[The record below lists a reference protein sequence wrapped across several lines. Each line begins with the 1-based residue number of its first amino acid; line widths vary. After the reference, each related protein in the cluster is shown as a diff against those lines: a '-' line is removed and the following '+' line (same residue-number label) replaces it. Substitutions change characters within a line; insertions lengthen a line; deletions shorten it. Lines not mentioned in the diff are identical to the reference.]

1 MIQSSLYRAL
11 NKGFDYQILACKDF
25 KESELAKEVISYF
38 KPNTKAILFPEFRA
52 KKNDDL
58 RSFFEE
64 FLQLLGGLREFYQ
77 ALENKQEAIIIAP
90 ISALLH
96 PLPKKELLESF
107 KITLLEKYN
116 LKDLKDKLF
125 YYGYEILDLVEVEG
139 EASFRGDIVDIY
151 APNSKAYR
159 LSFFDTECESI
170 KEFDPTTQM
179 SLKEDLLEI
188 EIPPTLFSLDEPSYK
203 DLKTKVEQSPLN
215 SFSKDLTSFGLWF
228 LGEKANDLLHAY
240 KSVISPKALE
250 EIQELASL
258 NELDCER
265 FKSLKVLENAQGY
278 EDLEIHAHA
287 LEGFI
292 ALHSNHKI
300 TLLAPNK
307 TILDNVLGT
316 IKKSNMDNVLGT
328 IEKSNMECV
337 IAPFVLNFKT
347 PDGIFISLNSF
358 ERKKKRQKSKLAL
371 NELNPGEWVVH
382 DDYGVGVFS
391 QLVQH
396 SVLGSK
402 RDFLEIAYLG
412 EDKLLLPVEN
422 LHLIARYVAQSDS
435 VPVKDRLGKGSFLKL
450 KAKVRTKLLEIA
462 GKIIEL
468 AAERNLI
475 LGKKMDTHLAELEVF
490 KSHAGF
496 EYTSDQE
503 KAIAEISKDLSSKR
517 VMDRLLSGDVGFG
530 KTEVAMHAIF
540 CAFLNGFQS
549 VLVVPTTLLA
559 HQHFETLRARFE
571 NFGVK
576 VARLDRYASEKNKLL
591 KAVELGLIDVLV
603 GTHAILGAKFKNLG
617 LVVVDEEH
625 KFGVKQKE
633 ALKELSKSVHF
644 LSMSATPIP
653 RTLNMALSQIKS
665 ISSLKTPP
673 TDRKPSRTFL
683 KEKNDELLK
692 EIIYRELRRN
702 GQIFYIHNHI
712 ASISKVKTKLENLI
726 PKLKI
731 AILHSQINANKSE
744 EIMLEFA
751 KGNYQVLLCT
761 SIVESGIHL
770 PNANTIIIDNAQNFG
785 LADLHQLRGRVGRGK
800 KEGFCYFL
808 IEDQKSLN
816 EQALKR
822 LLALEKNSYLGSGES
837 IAYHDLEIRGGGNLL
852 GQDQSGHIKNIGYA
866 LYTRMLEDA
875 IYELSGGK
883 KRLEKSVEIQLGVS
897 AFLNPELIA
906 SDSLRLDLYRRLSLC
921 ENVDE
926 VGQIHEEIE
935 DRFGKIDDLSAQ
947 FLQIITLKILANQ
960 LGILKLSNFNQNI
973 TLTYSDEKKESLKAP
988 SKDDNDILETLL
1000 KHLRAQISLKQR

>member
-25 KESELAKEVISYF
+25 KESKLAKEVISYF
-38 KPNTKAILFPEFRA
+38 KPHTKAILFPEFRA

-77 ALENKQEAIIIAP
+77 ALENKQETIIIAP

-151 APNSKAYR
+151 IPNSKAYR

-170 KEFDPTTQM
+170 KELDPTTQM

-228 LGEKANDLLHAY
+228 LGEKVQDLLSVY
-240 KSVISPKALE
+240 KSIISPRALE

-265 FKSLKVLENAQGY
+265 FKFLKVLENAQGY

-307 TILDNVLGT
+307 TILDNVLGALER
-316 IKKSNMDNVLGT
+316 SN
-328 IEKSNMECV
+328 IECV

-371 NELNPGEWVVH
+371 NELNPGDWVVH

-396 SVLGSK
+396 SILGSK

-422 LHLIARYVAQSDS
+422 LHLIARYVVQSDS
-435 VPVKDRLGKGSFLKL
+435 VPAKDRLGKGSFLKL

-475 LGKKMDTHLAELEVF
+475 LGKKMDVHLAELEVF

-503 KAIAEISKDLSSKR
+503 KAIAEISKDLSSHR

-549 VLVVPTTLLA
+549 TLVVPTTLLA

-576 VARLDRYASEKNKLL
+576 VARLDRYAREKNKLL
-591 KAVELGLIDVLV
+591 KAVELGQVDVLI

-653 RTLNMALSQIKS
+653 RTLNMALSQIKG

-692 EIIYRELRRN
+692 EIIHRELRRN

-816 EQALKR
+816 KQALKR

-866 LYTRMLEDA
+866 LYTRMFEDA

-960 LGILKLSNFNQNI
+960 LGIIKLSNFNQNI
-973 TLTYSDEKKESLKAP
+973 TLTYSDEHKESLKAP

-1000 KHLRAQISLKQR
+1000 KHLRAQISLKRR

>member
-38 KPNTKAILFPEFRA
+38 KPNIKAVLFPEFRA

-77 ALENKQEAIIIAP
+77 ALENKQETIIIAP

-170 KEFDPTTQM
+170 KELDPTTQM

-228 LGEKANDLLHAY
+228 LGEKAQDLLSVY
-240 KSVISPKALE
+240 KSVISPRALE

-258 NELDCER
+258 NELNYER
-265 FKSLKVLENAQGY
+265 FKLLKVLENAQGY

-316 IKKSNMDNVLGT
+316 I
-328 IEKSNMECV
+328 EKSSMECV

-371 NELNPGEWVVH
+371 NELNAGEWVVH

-422 LHLIARYVAQSDS
+422 LHLIARYVVQSDS
-435 VPVKDRLGKGSFLKL
+435 VPIKDRLGKGSFLKL

-475 LGKKMDTHLAELEVF
+475 LGKKMDVHLAELEVF

-549 VLVVPTTLLA
+549 ALVVPTTLLA

-591 KAVELGLIDVLV
+591 KAVELGQVDALI

-653 RTLNMALSQIKS
+653 RTLNMALSQIKG

-712 ASISKVKTKLENLI
+712 ASISKVKTKLEDLI

-960 LGILKLSNFNQNI
+960 LGIIKLSNFNQNI
-973 TLTYSDEKKESLKAP
+973 TITYSDEKKESLKAP

-1000 KHLRAQISLKQR
+1000 KHLRAQISLKRR

>member
-258 NELDCER
+258 NELDGER
-265 FKSLKVLENAQGY
+265 FKFLKVLENPQGY

-287 LEGFI
+287 LESFI
-292 ALHSNHKI
+292 ALHSNRKI

-307 TILDNVLGT
+307 TILDNAISAL
-316 IKKSNMDNVLGT
+316 
-328 IEKSNMECV
+328 EKSHIECV

-371 NELNPGEWVVH
+371 NELNAGEWVVH

-402 RDFLEIAYLG
+402 RDFLEIAYWG

-450 KAKVRTKLLEIA
+450 KAKVKTKLLEIA
-462 GKIIEL
+462 SKIIEL

-549 VLVVPTTLLA
+549 ALVVPTTLLA
-559 HQHFETLRARFE
+559 HQHFETLRVRFE

-591 KAVELGLIDVLV
+591 KVVELGLVDVLV
-603 GTHAILGAKFKNLG
+603 GTHAILGTKFKNLG

-633 ALKELSKSVHF
+633 ALKKLSKSVHF

-653 RTLNMALSQIKS
+653 RTLNMALSQIKG
-665 ISSLKTPP
+665 ISSLKIPP

-692 EIIYRELRRN
+692 EIIHRELRRN

-712 ASISKVKTKLENLI
+712 ASISKVKTKLEDLI

-731 AILHSQINANKSE
+731 AILHSQISANESE

-883 KRLEKSVEIQLGVS
+883 KRLEKSVEIQLSVS
-897 AFLNPELIA
+897 AFLNPELIG

-921 ENVDE
+921 ENTDE

-960 LGILKLSNFNQNI
+960 LGIIKLSNFNQNI
-973 TLTYSDEKKESLKAP
+973 TITYSGEKKEILKAP

-1000 KHLRAQISLKQR
+1000 KHLRAQISLKRH

>member
-38 KPNTKAILFPEFRA
+38 KPNIKAILFPEFRA

-77 ALENKQEAIIIAP
+77 ALENKQETIIIAP

-151 APNSKAYR
+151 VPNSKAYR
-159 LSFFDTECESI
+159 LSFFDMECESI

-228 LGEKANDLLHAY
+228 LGEKAQDLLSVY
-240 KSVISPKALE
+240 KSVISPRVLE

-258 NELDCER
+258 NELDYER
-265 FKSLKVLENAQGY
+265 FKFLEVLENAQGY
-278 EDLEIHAHA
+278 EDLEIHAHT

-292 ALHSNHKI
+292 ALHSHHKI

-307 TILDNVLGT
+307 TILDNAISALERSS
-316 IKKSNMDNVLGT
+316 I
-328 IEKSNMECV
+328 ECV

-435 VPVKDRLGKGSFLKL
+435 VPAKDRLGKGSFLKL

-549 VLVVPTTLLA
+549 ALVVPTTLLA

-591 KAVELGLIDVLV
+591 KAVELGLVDVLV
-603 GTHAILGAKFKNLG
+603 GTHAILGTKFKNLG

-633 ALKELSKSVHF
+633 SLKELSKSVHF

-653 RTLNMALSQIKS
+653 RTLNMALSQIKG

-712 ASISKVKTKLENLI
+712 ASISKVKTKLEDLI

-731 AILHSQINANKSE
+731 AILHSQINANESE

-751 KGNYQVLLCT
+751 KGSYQVLLCT

-921 ENVDE
+921 ENTDE

-960 LGILKLSNFNQNI
+960 LGIIKLSNFNQNI
-973 TLTYSDEKKESLKAP
+973 TITYSDEKKESLKAP

-1000 KHLRAQISLKQR
+1000 KHLRAQISLKRH

>member
-1 MIQSSLYRAL
+1 MIQSILYRAL
-11 NKGFDYQILACKDF
+11 NKGFDDQILACKDF
-25 KESELAKEVISYF
+25 KESELAKEVISYV
-38 KPNTKAILFPEFRA
+38 KPHAKAILFPEFRA

-64 FLQLLGGLREFYQ
+64 FLHLLGALREFYQ

-107 KITLLEKYN
+107 KITLLEKYDLKA
-116 LKDLKDKLF
+116 LKDRLF
-125 YYGYEILDLVEVEG
+125 YHGYEILDLVEVEG

-170 KEFDPTTQM
+170 KEFDPITQM
-179 SLKEDLLEI
+179 SLKEELLEI
-188 EIPPTLFSLDEPSYK
+188 EIPPTLFSLDEQSYQN
-203 DLKTKVEQSPLN
+203 LQTKVKQSPLN
-215 SFSKDLTSFGLWF
+215 SFSKDLASFGLWF
-228 LGEKANDLLHAY
+228 LDEKAQDLLSVY
-240 KSVISPKALE
+240 KSIISPKALE

-265 FKSLKVLENAQGY
+265 FKPLKILETHQGY
-278 EDLEIHAHA
+278 EDLEIHACA
-287 LEGFI
+287 MESFI
-292 ALHSNHKI
+292 ALHSNRKI

-307 TILDNVLGT
+307 TILDNALGT
-316 IKKSNMDNVLGT
+316 LNANHIQ
-328 IEKSNMECV
+328 CV

-347 PDGIFISLNSF
+347 PDEIFISLNSF

-371 NELNPGEWVVH
+371 NELNAGEWVVH

-435 VPVKDRLGKGSFLKL
+435 VPTKDRLGKGSFLKL

-462 GKIIEL
+462 SKIIEL

-475 LGKKMDTHLAELEVF
+475 LGKKMETHLAELEIF
-490 KSHAGF
+490 KTHAGF

-503 KAIAEISKDLSSKR
+503 KAIAEISKDLSSHR

-549 VLVVPTTLLA
+549 ALVVPTTLLA

-576 VARLDRYASEKNKLL
+576 VARLDRYVSEKNKLL
-591 KAVELGLIDVLV
+591 KAVESGLVDVLV

-617 LVVVDEEH
+617 LMVVDEEH

-653 RTLNMALSQIKS
+653 RTLNMALSQIKG

-692 EIIYRELRRN
+692 EIIHRELRRN

-712 ASISKVKTKLENLI
+712 ASISKVKKELENLI

-731 AILHSQINANKSE
+731 AILHSQINANESE

-808 IEDQKSLN
+808 IEDQKSLSD
-816 EQALKR
+816 QALKR

-883 KRLEKSVEIQLGVS
+883 KRLEKSVEIQLSVS

-935 DRFGKIDDLSAQ
+935 DRFGKMDALSEQ
-947 FLQIITLKILANQ
+947 FLQIITLKILANE

-973 TLTYSDEKKESLKAP
+973 TIAYSDENKESLKAP

-1000 KHLRAQISLKQR
+1000 KHLRAQISLKRH

>member
-159 LSFFDTECESI
+159 LSFFDMECESI

-188 EIPPTLFSLDEPSYK
+188 EIPPTLFSLNEQSYK

-240 KSVISPKALE
+240 KSVISPRALE

-258 NELDCER
+258 NELDGER
-265 FKSLKVLENAQGY
+265 FKFLKVLENPQGY

-287 LEGFI
+287 LESFI
-292 ALHSNHKI
+292 ALHSNCKI

-307 TILDNVLGT
+307 TILDNAISVL
-316 IKKSNMDNVLGT
+316 
-328 IEKSNMECV
+328 EKSHIECV

-371 NELNPGEWVVH
+371 NELNAGEWVVH

-402 RDFLEIAYLG
+402 RDFLEIAYSG

-422 LHLIARYVAQSDS
+422 LHLIARYVAQSGS
-435 VPVKDRLGKGSFLKL
+435 VPVKDKLGKGSFLKL
-450 KAKVRTKLLEIA
+450 KAKVRAKLLEIA
-462 GKIIEL
+462 SKIIEL

-549 VLVVPTTLLA
+549 ALVVPTTLLA

-653 RTLNMALSQIKS
+653 RTLNMALSQIKG

-692 EIIYRELRRN
+692 EIIHRELRRN

-712 ASISKVKTKLENLI
+712 ASISKVKTKLEDLI

-731 AILHSQINANKSE
+731 AILHSQINAYESE

-897 AFLNPELIA
+897 AFLNPELIG

-960 LGILKLSNFNQNI
+960 LGIIKLSNFNQNI

-1000 KHLRAQISLKQR
+1000 KHLRAQISLKRR

>member
-38 KPNTKAILFPEFRA
+38 KPNIKAVLFPEFRA

-258 NELDCER
+258 NEVDGER

-292 ALHSNHKI
+292 ALHSNRKI

-307 TILDNVLGT
+307 TILNNAISAL
-316 IKKSNMDNVLGT
+316 
-328 IEKSNMECV
+328 EKSHIECV

-371 NELNPGEWVVH
+371 NELDPGEWVVH

-435 VPVKDRLGKGSFLKL
+435 VPAKDRLGKGSFLKL
-450 KAKVRTKLLEIA
+450 KAKVKTKLLEIA
-462 GKIIEL
+462 SKIIEL

-503 KAIAEISKDLSSKR
+503 KAIAEILKDLSSKR

-549 VLVVPTTLLA
+549 ALVVPTTLLV
-559 HQHFETLRARFE
+559 HQHFETLRVRFE

-603 GTHAILGAKFKNLG
+603 GTHAIFCTKFKNLG

-653 RTLNMALSQIKS
+653 RTLNMALSQIKG
-665 ISSLKTPP
+665 ISSLKIPP

-692 EIIYRELRRN
+692 EIIHRELRRN

-712 ASISKVKTKLENLI
+712 ASISKVKTNLEDLI

-731 AILHSQINANKSE
+731 AILHSQISAHESE

-883 KRLEKSVEIQLGVS
+883 KRLEKSVEIQLSVS
-897 AFLNPELIA
+897 AFLNPELIG
-906 SDSLRLDLYRRLSLC
+906 SDNLRLDLYRRLSLC
-921 ENVDE
+921 ENTDE

-947 FLQIITLKILANQ
+947 FLQIIMLKILANQ
-960 LGILKLSNFNQNI
+960 LGIIKLSNFNQNI
-973 TLTYSDEKKESLKAP
+973 TITYSDEKKESLKAP

-1000 KHLRAQISLKQR
+1000 KHLHAQISLKRH

>member
-25 KESELAKEVISYF
+25 KESKLAKEVINYF
-38 KPNTKAILFPEFRA
+38 KPHTKAILFPEFRA

-77 ALENKQEAIIIAP
+77 ALENKQETIIIAP

-170 KEFDPTTQM
+170 KELDPATQM

-228 LGEKANDLLHAY
+228 LGEKAQDLLSVY
-240 KSVISPKALE
+240 KSVISPRALE

-258 NELDCER
+258 NELDYER
-265 FKSLKVLENAQGY
+265 FKFLKVLENPQGY

-307 TILDNVLGT
+307 TILDNAISTL
-316 IKKSNMDNVLGT
+316 
-328 IEKSNMECV
+328 EKSSMECV

-391 QLVQH
+391 QLIQH

-435 VPVKDRLGKGSFLKL
+435 VPAKDRLGKGSFLKL

-462 GKIIEL
+462 SKIIEL

-475 LGKKMDTHLAELEVF
+475 LGKKMDVHLAELEVF

-503 KAIAEISKDLSSKR
+503 KAIAEISKDLSSHR

-549 VLVVPTTLLA
+549 ALVVPTTLLA

-571 NFGVK
+571 NLGVK

-591 KAVELGLIDVLV
+591 KAVELGQVDALI

-653 RTLNMALSQIKS
+653 RTLNMALSQIKG

-692 EIIYRELRRN
+692 EIIHRELRRN

-712 ASISKVKTKLENLI
+712 ASISKVKTKLEGLI

-731 AILHSQINANKSE
+731 AILHSQINANESE

-837 IAYHDLEIRGGGNLL
+837 VAYHDLEIRGGGNLL

-921 ENVDE
+921 ENTDE

-960 LGILKLSNFNQNI
+960 LGIIKLSNFNQNI

-1000 KHLRAQISLKQR
+1000 KHLRAQISLKRR

>member
-77 ALENKQEAIIIAP
+77 ALENKQETIIIAP

-159 LSFFDTECESI
+159 LSFFDAECESI

-203 DLKTKVEQSPLN
+203 DLKTKVEQSPFN

-228 LGEKANDLLHAY
+228 LEEKANDLLHAY

-258 NELDCER
+258 NELDGER
-265 FKSLKVLENAQGY
+265 FKSLKVLENPQGY

-292 ALHSNHKI
+292 ALHSHHKI

-307 TILDNVLGT
+307 TILDNAISAL
-316 IKKSNMDNVLGT
+316 
-328 IEKSNMECV
+328 EKSHIECV

-402 RDFLEIAYLG
+402 RDFLEIAYWG

-422 LHLIARYVAQSDS
+422 LHLIARYVVQSDS

-450 KAKVRTKLLEIA
+450 KAKVKTKLLEIA
-462 GKIIEL
+462 SKIIEL

-503 KAIAEISKDLSSKR
+503 KAIAEISKDLSSNR

-549 VLVVPTTLLA
+549 ALVVPTTLLA
-559 HQHFETLRARFE
+559 HQHFETLRVRFE

-591 KAVELGLIDVLV
+591 KAAELGLVDALV

-653 RTLNMALSQIKS
+653 RTLNMALSQIKG
-665 ISSLKTPP
+665 ISSLKIPP

-712 ASISKVKTKLENLI
+712 ASISKVKTKLEELI

-731 AILHSQINANKSE
+731 AILHSQINAHESE

-897 AFLNPELIA
+897 AFLNPKLIA

-921 ENVDE
+921 ENIDE

-960 LGILKLSNFNQNI
+960 LDIIKLSNFNQNI

-1000 KHLRAQISLKQR
+1000 KHLRAQISLKRH

>member
-1 MIQSSLYRAL
+1 MIQSSLYGAL

-38 KPNTKAILFPEFRA
+38 KPNTKVILFPEFRA

-107 KITLLEKYN
+107 KIILLEKYN

-159 LSFFDTECESI
+159 LSFFDMECESI

-188 EIPPTLFSLDEPSYK
+188 EIPPTLFSLNEQSYK

-250 EIQELASL
+250 EIQELTSL
-258 NELDCER
+258 NELDNER
-265 FKSLKVLENAQGY
+265 FKFLKVLENPQGY

-287 LEGFI
+287 LESFI
-292 ALHSNHKI
+292 ALHSNRKI

-307 TILDNVLGT
+307 TILDNAISTL
-316 IKKSNMDNVLGT
+316 
-328 IEKSNMECV
+328 EKSHIECV

-371 NELNPGEWVVH
+371 NELNAGEWVVH

-402 RDFLEIAYLG
+402 RDFLEIAYWG

-435 VPVKDRLGKGSFLKL
+435 VPIKDRLGKGSFLKL
-450 KAKVRTKLLEIA
+450 KAKVKTKLLEIA
-462 GKIIEL
+462 SKIIEL

-549 VLVVPTTLLA
+549 ALVVPTTLLA

-603 GTHAILGAKFKNLG
+603 GTHAIFCAKFKNLG

-653 RTLNMALSQIKS
+653 RTLNMALSQIKG
-665 ISSLKTPP
+665 ISSLKIPP

-692 EIIYRELRRN
+692 EIIHRELRRN

-731 AILHSQINANKSE
+731 AILHSQINAHESE
-744 EIMLEFA
+744 ETMLEFA

-883 KRLEKSVEIQLGVS
+883 KRLEKSVEIQLSVS

-921 ENVDE
+921 ENTDE

-960 LGILKLSNFNQNI
+960 LGIIKLSNFNQNI
-973 TLTYSDEKKESLKAP
+973 TITYSGEKKESLKAP

-1000 KHLRAQISLKQR
+1000 KHLCAQISLKRH

>member
-159 LSFFDTECESI
+159 LSFFDMECESI

-203 DLKTKVEQSPLN
+203 NLKTKVEQSPLN

-228 LGEKANDLLHAY
+228 LGEKAQDLLSVY
-240 KSVISPKALE
+240 KSVISPRALE

-258 NELDCER
+258 NELDGER
-265 FKSLKVLENAQGY
+265 FKFLKVLETPQGY

-287 LEGFI
+287 LESFI

-316 IKKSNMDNVLGT
+316 L
-328 IEKSNMECV
+328 EKSSIQCV

-422 LHLIARYVAQSDS
+422 LHLIARYVVQSDS
-435 VPVKDRLGKGSFLKL
+435 VPAKDRLGKGSFLKL

-475 LGKKMDTHLAELEVF
+475 LGKKMDVHLAELEVF

-503 KAIAEISKDLSSKR
+503 KAIAEISKDLSSHR

-549 VLVVPTTLLA
+549 ALVVPTTLLA

-653 RTLNMALSQIKS
+653 RTLNMALSQIKG

-712 ASISKVKTKLENLI
+712 ASISKVKTKLEDLI

-731 AILHSQINANKSE
+731 AILHSQISANESE

-897 AFLNPELIA
+897 TFLNPELIA

-960 LGILKLSNFNQNI
+960 LGIIKLSNFNQNI
-973 TLTYSDEKKESLKAP
+973 TITYSDEKKESLKAP

-1000 KHLRAQISLKQR
+1000 KHLRAQISLKRH

>member
-25 KESELAKEVISYF
+25 KEAKLAKEVINYF
-38 KPNTKAILFPEFRA
+38 KPNIKAVLFPEFRA

-77 ALENKQEAIIIAP
+77 ALENKQEVIIIAP

-151 APNSKAYR
+151 IPNSKAYR

-170 KEFDPTTQM
+170 KELDPTTQM

-203 DLKTKVEQSPLN
+203 NLKTKVEQSPLN

-258 NELDCER
+258 NELNYER
-265 FKSLKVLENAQGY
+265 FKFLEVLENAQGY

-307 TILDNVLGT
+307 TILDNAISAL
-316 IKKSNMDNVLGT
+316 
-328 IEKSNMECV
+328 EKSSIQCV

-422 LHLIARYVAQSDS
+422 LHLIARYVVQSDS
-435 VPVKDRLGKGSFLKL
+435 VPAKDRLGKGSFLKL

-475 LGKKMDTHLAELEVF
+475 LGKKMDVHLAELEVF

-503 KAIAEISKDLSSKR
+503 KAIAEISKDLSSHR

-549 VLVVPTTLLA
+549 ALVVPTTLLA

-571 NFGVK
+571 NFGVR

-591 KAVELGLIDVLV
+591 KAVELGLVDVLV

-653 RTLNMALSQIKS
+653 RTLNMALSQIKG

-692 EIIYRELRRN
+692 EIIHRELRRN
-702 GQIFYIHNHI
+702 GQVFYIHNHI
-712 ASISKVKTKLENLI
+712 ASISKVKTKLEDLI

-731 AILHSQINANKSE
+731 AILHSQINANESE

-852 GQDQSGHIKNIGYA
+852 GQDQSGHIKNIGYV

-921 ENVDE
+921 ENTDE

-960 LGILKLSNFNQNI
+960 LGIIKLSNFNQNI
-973 TLTYSDEKKESLKAP
+973 TITYSDEKKESLKAP

-1000 KHLRAQISLKQR
+1000 KHLRTQISLKRR

>member
-1 MIQSSLYRAL
+1 MIQSSLYGAL

-77 ALENKQEAIIIAP
+77 ALENKQKAIIIAP

-116 LKDLKDKLF
+116 LKDLKEKLF

-159 LSFFDTECESI
+159 LSFFDMECESI

-188 EIPPTLFSLDEPSYK
+188 EIPPTLFSLNEQSYK

-250 EIQELASL
+250 EIQESTSL
-258 NELDCER
+258 NELDNER
-265 FKSLKVLENAQGY
+265 FKFLKVLENPQGY

-287 LEGFI
+287 LESFI
-292 ALHSNHKI
+292 ALHSNRKI

-307 TILDNVLGT
+307 TILDNAISTL
-316 IKKSNMDNVLGT
+316 
-328 IEKSNMECV
+328 EKSHIECV

-371 NELNPGEWVVH
+371 NELNAGEWVVH

-435 VPVKDRLGKGSFLKL
+435 VPTKDRLGKGSFLKL
-450 KAKVRTKLLEIA
+450 KAKVKTKLLEIA

-503 KAIAEISKDLSSKR
+503 KAIAEILKDLSSKR

-549 VLVVPTTLLA
+549 ALVVPTTLLA
-559 HQHFETLRARFE
+559 HQHFETLRVRFE

-576 VARLDRYASEKNKLL
+576 AARLDRYASEKNKLL
-591 KAVELGLIDVLV
+591 KAVELGLVDVLV

-653 RTLNMALSQIKS
+653 RTLNMALSQIKG
-665 ISSLKTPP
+665 ISSLKIPP

-692 EIIYRELRRN
+692 EIIHRELRRN

-712 ASISKVKTKLENLI
+712 ASISKVKTKLEDLI

-731 AILHSQINANKSE
+731 AILHSQINANESE

-770 PNANTIIIDNAQNFG
+770 PNANTIIIDNVQNFG

-883 KRLEKSVEIQLGVS
+883 KRLEKSVEIQLSVS
-897 AFLNPELIA
+897 AFLNPELIG
-906 SDSLRLDLYRRLSLC
+906 SDNLRLDLYRRLSLC
-921 ENVDE
+921 ENTDE

-960 LGILKLSNFNQNI
+960 LGIIKLSNFNQNI
-973 TLTYSDEKKESLKAP
+973 TITYSDEKKESLKAP

-1000 KHLRAQISLKQR
+1000 KHLRAQISLKRH

>member
-1 MIQSSLYRAL
+1 MIQSSLYKAL
-11 NKGFDYQILACKDF
+11 NEGFDYQILACKDF
-25 KESELAKEVISYF
+25 KESRLAKEVISYF
-38 KPNTKAILFPEFRA
+38 KPNIKAVLFPEFRA

-77 ALENKQEAIIIAP
+77 ALENKQETIIIAP

-151 APNSKAYR
+151 IPNSKAYR

-170 KEFDPTTQM
+170 KELDPTTQM

-228 LGEKANDLLHAY
+228 LGEKAQDLLSVY
-240 KSVISPKALE
+240 KSVISPRALE

-265 FKSLKVLENAQGY
+265 FKLLKVLENAQGY

-307 TILDNVLGT
+307 TILDNVISALER
-316 IKKSNMDNVLGT
+316 SN
-328 IEKSNMECV
+328 IECV

-358 ERKKKRQKSKLAL
+358 ERKKKHKKSKLAL
-371 NELNPGEWVVH
+371 NELNAGEWVVH

-435 VPVKDRLGKGSFLKL
+435 VPAKDRLGKGSFLKL

-475 LGKKMDTHLAELEVF
+475 LGKKMDVHLAELEVF

-549 VLVVPTTLLA
+549 ALVVPTTLLV

-591 KAVELGLIDVLV
+591 KAVELGLVDVLV

-653 RTLNMALSQIKS
+653 RTLNMALSQIKG

-731 AILHSQINANKSE
+731 AILHSQINANESE

-852 GQDQSGHIKNIGYA
+852 GQDQSGHIKNIGYV

-1000 KHLRAQISLKQR
+1000 KHLRTQISLKRR

>member
-25 KESELAKEVISYF
+25 KESELAKEVINYF

-170 KEFDPTTQM
+170 KEFDPITQM

-258 NELDCER
+258 NELDGER
-265 FKSLKVLENAQGY
+265 FKFLKVLENAQGY

-292 ALHSNHKI
+292 ALHSNRKI

-307 TILDNVLGT
+307 TILDNAISAL
-316 IKKSNMDNVLGT
+316 
-328 IEKSNMECV
+328 EKSHIECV

-435 VPVKDRLGKGSFLKL
+435 VPAKDRLGKGSFLKL

-496 EYTSDQE
+496 EYTNDQE

-549 VLVVPTTLLA
+549 ALVVPTTLLA

-591 KAVELGLIDVLV
+591 KAVELGLVDVLV

-653 RTLNMALSQIKS
+653 RTLNMALSQIKG

-712 ASISKVKTKLENLI
+712 ASISKVKTKLEELI

-731 AILHSQINANKSE
+731 AILHSQINANESE

-837 IAYHDLEIRGGGNLL
+837 VAYHDLEIRGGGNLL

-921 ENVDE
+921 ENTDE
-926 VGQIHEEIE
+926 MGQIHEEIE
-935 DRFGKIDDLSAQ
+935 DRFGKMDDLSAQ

-960 LGILKLSNFNQNI
+960 LGIIKLSNFNQNI
-973 TLTYSDEKKESLKAP
+973 TITYSDEKKESLKAP

-1000 KHLRAQISLKQR
+1000 KHLHAQISLKRR

>member
-1 MIQSSLYRAL
+1 MIQSSLYKAL

-25 KESELAKEVISYF
+25 KESKLAKEVISYF

-77 ALENKQEAIIIAP
+77 ALENKQEVIIIAP

-159 LSFFDTECESI
+159 LSFFDMECESI

-228 LGEKANDLLHAY
+228 LGEKANDLLQAY

-258 NELDCER
+258 NELDYER
-265 FKSLKVLENAQGY
+265 FKFLEVLENAQGY

-307 TILDNVLGT
+307 TILDNVLGA
-316 IKKSNMDNVLGT
+316 
-328 IEKSNMECV
+328 IEKSSIQCV

-371 NELNPGEWVVH
+371 NELNLGEWVVH

-435 VPVKDRLGKGSFLKL
+435 VPTKDRLGKGSFLKL
-450 KAKVRTKLLEIA
+450 KAKVKTKLLEIA

-475 LGKKMDTHLAELEVF
+475 LGKKMDVHLAELEVF

-549 VLVVPTTLLA
+549 ALVVPTTLLA

-603 GTHAILGAKFKNLG
+603 GTHAIFCAKFKNLG

-653 RTLNMALSQIKS
+653 RTLNMALSQIKG
-665 ISSLKTPP
+665 ISSLKIPP

-692 EIIYRELRRN
+692 EIIHRELRRN

-712 ASISKVKTKLENLI
+712 ASISKVKTKLEDLI

-731 AILHSQINANKSE
+731 AILHSQINANESE

-751 KGNYQVLLCT
+751 KGNYHVLLCT

-883 KRLEKSVEIQLGVS
+883 KRLEKSVEIQLSVS

-921 ENVDE
+921 ENIDE

-935 DRFGKIDDLSAQ
+935 DRFGKIDDLSTQ

-960 LGILKLSNFNQNI
+960 LGIIKLSNFNQNI
-973 TLTYSDEKKESLKAP
+973 TIAYSDEKKESLKAP

-1000 KHLRAQISLKQR
+1000 KHLHAQISLKWR

>member
-1 MIQSSLYRAL
+1 MIQSSLYGAL

-38 KPNTKAILFPEFRA
+38 KPNIKAILFPEFRA

-159 LSFFDTECESI
+159 LSFFDMECESI

-188 EIPPTLFSLDEPSYK
+188 EIPPTLFSLNEQSYK

-258 NELDCER
+258 NELDGER
-265 FKSLKVLENAQGY
+265 FKFLKVLENPQGY

-287 LEGFI
+287 LESFI
-292 ALHSNHKI
+292 ALHSNRKI

-307 TILDNVLGT
+307 TILDNAISAL
-316 IKKSNMDNVLGT
+316 
-328 IEKSNMECV
+328 EKSHIECV

-358 ERKKKRQKSKLAL
+358 ERKKKRQRSKLAL
-371 NELNPGEWVVH
+371 NELNAGEWVVH

-402 RDFLEIAYLG
+402 RDFLEIAYWG

-435 VPVKDRLGKGSFLKL
+435 VLTKDRLGKGSFLKL
-450 KAKVRTKLLEIA
+450 KAKVKNKLLEIA
-462 GKIIEL
+462 SKIIEL

-549 VLVVPTTLLA
+549 TLVVPTTLLA

-603 GTHAILGAKFKNLG
+603 GTHAIFCAKFKNLG

-653 RTLNMALSQIKS
+653 RTLNMALSQIKG
-665 ISSLKTPP
+665 ISSLKIPP

-692 EIIYRELRRN
+692 EIIHRELRRN

-712 ASISKVKTKLENLI
+712 ASISKVKTKLEDLI

-731 AILHSQINANKSE
+731 AILHSQINAHESE

-883 KRLEKSVEIQLGVS
+883 KRLEKSVEIQLSVS

-921 ENVDE
+921 ENTDE

-960 LGILKLSNFNQNI
+960 LGIIKLSNFNQNI
-973 TLTYSDEKKESLKAP
+973 TITYSDEKKESLKAP

-1000 KHLRAQISLKQR
+1000 KHLRAQISLKRH

>member
-258 NELDCER
+258 NEVDGER

-292 ALHSNHKI
+292 ALHSNRKI

-307 TILDNVLGT
+307 TILNNAISAL
-316 IKKSNMDNVLGT
+316 
-328 IEKSNMECV
+328 EKSHIECV

-371 NELNPGEWVVH
+371 NELNAGEWVVH

-402 RDFLEIAYLG
+402 RDFLEIAYWG

-435 VPVKDRLGKGSFLKL
+435 VPAKDRLGKGGFLKL
-450 KAKVRTKLLEIA
+450 KAKVKTKLLEIA
-462 GKIIEL
+462 SKIIEL

-475 LGKKMDTHLAELEVF
+475 LGKKMDTHLAELEIF

-549 VLVVPTTLLA
+549 ALVVPTTLLA

-653 RTLNMALSQIKS
+653 RTLNMALSQIKG
-665 ISSLKTPP
+665 ISSLKIPP

-692 EIIYRELRRN
+692 EIIHRELRRN

-712 ASISKVKTKLENLI
+712 ASISKVKTKLEDLI

-731 AILHSQINANKSE
+731 AILHSQISAHESE
-744 EIMLEFA
+744 ETMLEFA

-883 KRLEKSVEIQLGVS
+883 KRLEKSVEIQLSVS

-921 ENVDE
+921 ENIDE

-960 LGILKLSNFNQNI
+960 LGIIKLSNFNQNI
-973 TLTYSDEKKESLKAP
+973 TITYSDEKKESLKAP

-1000 KHLRAQISLKQR
+1000 KHLRAQISLKRH

>member
-1 MIQSSLYRAL
+1 MIQSSLYEAL

-151 APNSKAYR
+151 VPNSKAYR
-159 LSFFDTECESI
+159 LSFFDMECESI

-179 SLKEDLLEI
+179 SLKEDLLEV
-188 EIPPTLFSLDEPSYK
+188 EIPPTLFSLNEQSYK
-203 DLKTKVEQSPLN
+203 DLKAKVEQSPLN

-258 NELDCER
+258 NELDYER
-265 FKSLKVLENAQGY
+265 FKFLKVLENAQGY

-316 IKKSNMDNVLGT
+316 I
-328 IEKSNMECV
+328 EKSSMECV

-402 RDFLEIAYLG
+402 RDFLEIAYWG

-435 VPVKDRLGKGSFLKL
+435 VPTKDRLGKGNFLKL
-450 KAKVRTKLLEIA
+450 KAKVKTKLLEIA
-462 GKIIEL
+462 SKIIEL

-503 KAIAEISKDLSSKR
+503 KAIAEISKDLSSNR

-549 VLVVPTTLLA
+549 ALVVPTTLLA

-591 KAVELGLIDVLV
+591 KAVELGLVDVLV

-653 RTLNMALSQIKS
+653 RTLNMALSQIKG
-665 ISSLKTPP
+665 ISSLKIPP

-692 EIIYRELRRN
+692 EIIHRELRRN

-712 ASISKVKTKLENLI
+712 ASISKVKTKLEDLI

-731 AILHSQINANKSE
+731 AILHSQISANESE

-866 LYTRMLEDA
+866 LYTRMLEDV

-883 KRLEKSVEIQLGVS
+883 KRLEKSVEIQLSVS

-921 ENVDE
+921 ENTDE

-960 LGILKLSNFNQNI
+960 LGIIKLSNFNQNI
-973 TLTYSDEKKESLKAP
+973 TITYSDEKKESLKAP

-1000 KHLRAQISLKQR
+1000 KHLRTQIPLKRH

>member
-1 MIQSSLYRAL
+1 MIQSSLYGAL

-159 LSFFDTECESI
+159 LSFFDMECESI

-179 SLKEDLLEI
+179 SLKEDLLEV
-188 EIPPTLFSLDEPSYK
+188 EIPPTLFSLNEQSYK

-228 LGEKANDLLHAY
+228 LGEKANDLLQAY
-240 KSVISPKALE
+240 KSVISPRALE

-258 NELDCER
+258 NELDNER
-265 FKSLKVLENAQGY
+265 FKFLKVLENPQGY

-287 LEGFI
+287 LESFI

-307 TILDNVLGT
+307 TILDNAISAL
-316 IKKSNMDNVLGT
+316 
-328 IEKSNMECV
+328 EKSHIECV

-371 NELNPGEWVVH
+371 NELNAGEWVVH

-435 VPVKDRLGKGSFLKL
+435 VPTKDRLGKGSFLKL
-450 KAKVRTKLLEIA
+450 KAKVKTKLLEIA

-549 VLVVPTTLLA
+549 ALVVPTTLLA

-603 GTHAILGAKFKNLG
+603 GTHAIFCAKFKNLG

-653 RTLNMALSQIKS
+653 RTLNMALSQIKG
-665 ISSLKTPP
+665 ISSLKIPP

-692 EIIYRELRRN
+692 EIIHRELHRN

-712 ASISKVKTKLENLI
+712 ASISKVKTKLEDLI

-731 AILHSQINANKSE
+731 AILHSQINASESE
-744 EIMLEFA
+744 ETMLEFA

-770 PNANTIIIDNAQNFG
+770 PNANTIVIDNAQNFG

-883 KRLEKSVEIQLGVS
+883 KRLEKSVEIQLSVS
-897 AFLNPELIA
+897 AFLNPELIG
-906 SDSLRLDLYRRLSLC
+906 SDNLRLDLYRRLSLC
-921 ENVDE
+921 ENIDE

-960 LGILKLSNFNQNI
+960 LGIIKLSNFNQNI
-973 TLTYSDEKKESLKAP
+973 TITYSDEKKENLKAP

-1000 KHLRAQISLKQR
+1000 KHLRAQISLKRH

>member
-1 MIQSSLYRAL
+1 MIQSSLYGAL

-159 LSFFDTECESI
+159 LSFFDAECESI
-170 KEFDPTTQM
+170 KEFDPITQM

-188 EIPPTLFSLDEPSYK
+188 EIPPTLFSLNEPSYK

-258 NELDCER
+258 NELDYER
-265 FKSLKVLENAQGY
+265 FKFLKVLENPQGY

-287 LEGFI
+287 LESFI
-292 ALHSNHKI
+292 ALHSNRKI

-307 TILDNVLGT
+307 TILDNAISAL
-316 IKKSNMDNVLGT
+316 
-328 IEKSNMECV
+328 EKSHIECV

-371 NELNPGEWVVH
+371 NELNAGEWVVH

-402 RDFLEIAYLG
+402 RDFLEIAYWG

-435 VPVKDRLGKGSFLKL
+435 VPTKDRLGKGSFLKL
-450 KAKVRTKLLEIA
+450 KAKVKTKLLEIA
-462 GKIIEL
+462 SKIIEL

-475 LGKKMDTHLAELEVF
+475 LGKKMDTHLAELEIF

-549 VLVVPTTLLA
+549 ALVVPTTLLA
-559 HQHFETLRARFE
+559 HQHFETLRVRFE

-591 KAVELGLIDVLV
+591 KAVELGLVDVLV

-653 RTLNMALSQIKS
+653 RTLNMALSQIKG
-665 ISSLKTPP
+665 ISSLKIPP

-692 EIIYRELRRN
+692 EIIHRELRRN

-712 ASISKVKTKLENLI
+712 ASISKVKTKLEDLI

-731 AILHSQINANKSE
+731 AILHSQINANESE

-883 KRLEKSVEIQLGVS
+883 KRLEKSVEIQLSVS

-921 ENVDE
+921 ENTDE

-960 LGILKLSNFNQNI
+960 LGIIKLSNFNQNI
-973 TLTYSDEKKESLKAP
+973 TITYSDEKKESLKAP

-1000 KHLRAQISLKQR
+1000 KHLRAQISLK

>member
-1 MIQSSLYRAL
+1 MIQSSLYKAL

-77 ALENKQEAIIIAP
+77 ALENKQEVIIIAP

-151 APNSKAYR
+151 VPNSKAYR

-170 KEFDPTTQM
+170 KELDPTTQM

-265 FKSLKVLENAQGY
+265 FNFLKVLETPQGY

-287 LEGFI
+287 LESFI

-316 IKKSNMDNVLGT
+316 I
-328 IEKSNMECV
+328 EKSSMECV

-402 RDFLEIAYLG
+402 RDFLEIAYWG

-462 GKIIEL
+462 SKIIEL

-475 LGKKMDTHLAELEVF
+475 LGKKMETHLAELEVF

-549 VLVVPTTLLA
+549 ALVVPTTLLA

-576 VARLDRYASEKNKLL
+576 VARLDRYASGKNKLL

-603 GTHAILGAKFKNLG
+603 GTHAVLGAEFKNLG

-712 ASISKVKTKLENLI
+712 ASISKVKTKLEDLI

-731 AILHSQINANKSE
+731 AILHSQISANESE

-837 IAYHDLEIRGGGNLL
+837 VAYHDLEIRGGGNLL

-921 ENVDE
+921 KNTDE

-960 LGILKLSNFNQNI
+960 LGIIKLSNFNQNI

-1000 KHLRAQISLKQR
+1000 KHLRAQISLKRR

>member
-179 SLKEDLLEI
+179 SLKEDLLEV
-188 EIPPTLFSLDEPSYK
+188 EIPPTLFSLNEQSYK

-250 EIQELASL
+250 EIQELTSL
-258 NELDCER
+258 NELDGER
-265 FKSLKVLENAQGY
+265 FKFLKVLENPQGY
-278 EDLEIHAHA
+278 EDLEIHVHA
-287 LEGFI
+287 LESFI
-292 ALHSNHKI
+292 ALHSNRKI

-307 TILDNVLGT
+307 TILDNAISAL
-316 IKKSNMDNVLGT
+316 
-328 IEKSNMECV
+328 EKSHIECV

-371 NELNPGEWVVH
+371 NELNAGEWVVH

-402 RDFLEIAYLG
+402 RDFLEIAYWG

-435 VPVKDRLGKGSFLKL
+435 VPIKDRLGKGSFLKL
-450 KAKVRTKLLEIA
+450 KAKVKNKLLEIA
-462 GKIIEL
+462 SKIIEL

-475 LGKKMDTHLAELEVF
+475 LGKKMDTHLAELEIF

-549 VLVVPTTLLA
+549 ALVVPTTLLA
-559 HQHFETLRARFE
+559 YQHFETLRARFE

-603 GTHAILGAKFKNLG
+603 GTHAIFCTKFKNLG

-653 RTLNMALSQIKS
+653 RTLNMALSQIKG
-665 ISSLKTPP
+665 ISSLKIPP

-692 EIIYRELRRN
+692 EIIHRELRRN

-712 ASISKVKTKLENLI
+712 ASISKIKTKLEDLI

-731 AILHSQINANKSE
+731 AILHSQINANESE
-744 EIMLEFA
+744 ETMLEFA

-883 KRLEKSVEIQLGVS
+883 KRLEKSVEIQLSVS

-921 ENVDE
+921 ENTDE

-960 LGILKLSNFNQNI
+960 LGIIKLSSFNQNI
-973 TLTYSDEKKESLKAP
+973 TITYSDEKKESLKAP

-1000 KHLRAQISLKQR
+1000 KHLRAQISLKRH

>member
-11 NKGFDYQILACKDF
+11 NKGFDYQILTCKDF

-77 ALENKQEAIIIAP
+77 ALENKQETIIIAP

-170 KEFDPTTQM
+170 KELDPTTQM

-188 EIPPTLFSLDEPSYK
+188 EIPPTLFSLDESSYK

-228 LGEKANDLLHAY
+228 LGEKAQDLLSVY
-240 KSVISPKALE
+240 KSVISPRALE

-258 NELDCER
+258 NELNYER
-265 FKSLKVLENAQGY
+265 FKFLKVLENAQGY

-292 ALHSNHKI
+292 ALHSHHKI

-307 TILDNVLGT
+307 TILDNAISAL
-316 IKKSNMDNVLGT
+316 
-328 IEKSNMECV
+328 EKSNIECV

-391 QLVQH
+391 QLIQH

-450 KAKVRTKLLEIA
+450 KAKVRAKLLEIA

-503 KAIAEISKDLSSKR
+503 KAIAEISRDLSSHR

-549 VLVVPTTLLA
+549 ALVVPTTLLA

-576 VARLDRYASEKNKLL
+576 VARLDRYIKTSEKSKLL
-591 KAVELGLIDVLV
+591 KAVELGQVDALI

-617 LVVVDEEH
+617 LMVVDEEH

-653 RTLNMALSQIKS
+653 RTLNMALSQIKG

-692 EIIYRELRRN
+692 EIIHRELRRN

-712 ASISKVKTKLENLI
+712 ASISKVKTKLEELI

-731 AILHSQINANKSE
+731 AILHSQINANESE
-744 EIMLEFA
+744 EVMLEFA

-808 IEDQKSLN
+808 IEDQKNLN

-935 DRFGKIDDLSAQ
+935 DRFGKMDDLSAQ

-960 LGILKLSNFNQNI
+960 LGIIKLSNFNQNI
-973 TLTYSDEKKESLKAP
+973 TLTYSDEHKESLKAP

-1000 KHLRAQISLKQR
+1000 KHLRAQISLKRR

>member
-38 KPNTKAILFPEFRA
+38 RPNTKAILFPEFRA

-77 ALENKQEAIIIAP
+77 ALENKQEVIIIAP

-159 LSFFDTECESI
+159 LSFFDAECESI

-188 EIPPTLFSLDEPSYK
+188 EIPPTLFSLNEQSYK

-258 NELDCER
+258 NELDYER
-265 FKSLKVLENAQGY
+265 FKFLKVLESAQGY

-287 LEGFI
+287 LESFI
-292 ALHSNHKI
+292 ALHSNRKI

-307 TILDNVLGT
+307 TILDNAISAL
-316 IKKSNMDNVLGT
+316 
-328 IEKSNMECV
+328 EKSHIECV

-371 NELNPGEWVVH
+371 NELNAGEWVVH

-402 RDFLEIAYLG
+402 RDFLEIAYWG

-435 VPVKDRLGKGSFLKL
+435 VPTKDRLGKGSFLKL
-450 KAKVRTKLLEIA
+450 KAKVKTKLLEIA

-503 KAIAEISKDLSSKR
+503 KAIAEISKDLSSHR

-549 VLVVPTTLLA
+549 ALVVPTTLLA

-603 GTHAILGAKFKNLG
+603 GTHAVLGAKFKNLG

-653 RTLNMALSQIKS
+653 RTLNMALSQIKG
-665 ISSLKTPP
+665 ISSLKIPP

-692 EIIYRELRRN
+692 EIIHRELRRN

-712 ASISKVKTKLENLI
+712 ASISKVKTKLEDLI

-731 AILHSQINANKSE
+731 AILHSQISANESE

-883 KRLEKSVEIQLGVS
+883 KRLEKSVEIQLSVS

-921 ENVDE
+921 ENIDE

-960 LGILKLSNFNQNI
+960 LGIIKLSNFNQNI
-973 TLTYSDEKKESLKAP
+973 TITYSDEKKESLKAP

-1000 KHLRAQISLKQR
+1000 KHLRTQISLKRH

>member
-64 FLQLLGGLREFYQ
+64 FLQILGGLREFYQ

-258 NELDCER
+258 NEVDGER

-278 EDLEIHAHA
+278 EDLEIHVHA

-292 ALHSNHKI
+292 ALHSNRKI

-307 TILDNVLGT
+307 TILNNVISAL
-316 IKKSNMDNVLGT
+316 
-328 IEKSNMECV
+328 EKSHIECV

-371 NELNPGEWVVH
+371 NELNAGEWVVH

-435 VPVKDRLGKGSFLKL
+435 VPIKDRLGKGSFLKL
-450 KAKVRTKLLEIA
+450 KAKVKTKLLEIA
-462 GKIIEL
+462 SKIIEL

-475 LGKKMDTHLAELEVF
+475 LGKKMDTHLAELEIF

-549 VLVVPTTLLA
+549 ALVVPTTLLA

-576 VARLDRYASEKNKLL
+576 VARLDRYASGKNKLL
-591 KAVELGLIDVLV
+591 KAVGLGLVDVLV

-653 RTLNMALSQIKS
+653 RTLNMALSQIKG
-665 ISSLKTPP
+665 ISSLKIPP

-692 EIIYRELRRN
+692 EIIHRELRRN

-712 ASISKVKTKLENLI
+712 ASISKVKTKLEDLI

-731 AILHSQINANKSE
+731 AILHSQINAHESE

-883 KRLEKSVEIQLGVS
+883 KRLEKSVEIQLSVS
-897 AFLNPELIA
+897 AFLNPELIG
-906 SDSLRLDLYRRLSLC
+906 SDNLRLDLYRRLSLC
-921 ENVDE
+921 ENTDE

-960 LGILKLSNFNQNI
+960 LGIIKLSNFNQNI
-973 TLTYSDEKKESLKAP
+973 TITYSDEKKESLKAP

-1000 KHLRAQISLKQR
+1000 KHLRAQISLKRR

>member
-25 KESELAKEVISYF
+25 KESELAKEVISYV

-64 FLQLLGGLREFYQ
+64 FLQLLGALREFYQ
-77 ALENKQEAIIIAP
+77 ALENKQETIIIAP

-107 KITLLEKYN
+107 KITLLEKYS

-151 APNSKAYR
+151 VPNSKAYR

-179 SLKEDLLEI
+179 SLKEELLEI

-228 LGEKANDLLHAY
+228 LGEKVQDLLSVY

-258 NELDCER
+258 NELDCEH
-265 FKSLKVLENAQGY
+265 FKFLKVLENAQGY

-307 TILDNVLGT
+307 MILDNAISALDT
-316 IKKSNMDNVLGT
+316 
-328 IEKSNMECV
+328 SNMECV

-347 PDGIFISLNSF
+347 PDRIFISLNSF
-358 ERKKKRQKSKLAL
+358 ERKKKHRKSKLAL
-371 NELNPGEWVVH
+371 NELNAGEWVVH

-391 QLVQH
+391 QLIQH

-462 GKIIEL
+462 SKIIEL
-468 AAERNLI
+468 AAEHNLI

-503 KAIAEISKDLSSKR
+503 KAIAEISKDLSSHR

-549 VLVVPTTLLA
+549 ALVVPTTLLA

-591 KAVELGLIDVLV
+591 KAVELGLVDVLV

-653 RTLNMALSQIKS
+653 RTLNMVLSQIKG

-712 ASISKVKTKLENLI
+712 ASISKVKTKLEGLI

-731 AILHSQINANKSE
+731 AILHSQINANESE

-875 IYELSGGK
+875 IYELSRGK

-960 LGILKLSNFNQNI
+960 LGIIKLSNFNQNI
-973 TLTYSDEKKESLKAP
+973 TITYGDEKKESLKAP

-1000 KHLRAQISLKQR
+1000 KHLRAQISLKRR

>member
-1 MIQSSLYRAL
+1 MIQSSLYGAL

-188 EIPPTLFSLDEPSYK
+188 EIPPTLFSLNEQSYK

-258 NELDCER
+258 NELDGER
-265 FKSLKVLENAQGY
+265 FKFLKVLENPQGY

-287 LEGFI
+287 LESFI
-292 ALHSNHKI
+292 ALHSNRKI

-307 TILDNVLGT
+307 TILDNAISTL
-316 IKKSNMDNVLGT
+316 
-328 IEKSNMECV
+328 EKSHIECV

-371 NELNPGEWVVH
+371 NELNAGEWVVH

-402 RDFLEIAYLG
+402 RDFLEIAYWG

-422 LHLIARYVAQSDS
+422 LHLIARYVVQSDS
-435 VPVKDRLGKGSFLKL
+435 VPTKDRLGKGSFLKL
-450 KAKVRTKLLEIA
+450 KAKAKTKLLEIA

-549 VLVVPTTLLA
+549 ALVVPTTLLA

-603 GTHAILGAKFKNLG
+603 DTHAILGAKFKNLG

-653 RTLNMALSQIKS
+653 RTLNMALSQIKG
-665 ISSLKTPP
+665 ISSLKIPP

-692 EIIYRELRRN
+692 EIIHRELRRN

-712 ASISKVKTKLENLI
+712 ASISKVKTKLEDLI

-731 AILHSQINANKSE
+731 AILHSQINAHESE
-744 EIMLEFA
+744 ETMLEFA
-751 KGNYQVLLCT
+751 KGSYQVLLCT

-883 KRLEKSVEIQLGVS
+883 KRLEKSVEIQLSVS

-921 ENVDE
+921 ENTDE

-960 LGILKLSNFNQNI
+960 LGIIKLSNFNQNI
-973 TLTYSDEKKESLKAP
+973 TITYSDEKKESLKAP

-1000 KHLRAQISLKQR
+1000 KHLRAQISLKWH

>member
-77 ALENKQEAIIIAP
+77 ALENKQETIIIAP

-170 KEFDPTTQM
+170 KELDPTTQM

-228 LGEKANDLLHAY
+228 LGEKANDLLCAY
-240 KSVISPKALE
+240 KSVISPRALE
-250 EIQELASL
+250 EIQELAGL
-258 NELDCER
+258 NELDYER
-265 FKSLKVLENAQGY
+265 FKFLKVLENAQGY
-278 EDLEIHAHA
+278 EDLEIHVHA

-307 TILDNVLGT
+307 TILDNAISALER
-316 IKKSNMDNVLGT
+316 SN
-328 IEKSNMECV
+328 IECV

-435 VPVKDRLGKGSFLKL
+435 VPAKDRLGKGSFLKL

-462 GKIIEL
+462 SKIIEL

-475 LGKKMDTHLAELEVF
+475 LGKKMDVHLAELEVF

-503 KAIAEISKDLSSKR
+503 KAIAEISRDLSSHR

-549 VLVVPTTLLA
+549 ALVVPTTLLA
-559 HQHFETLRARFE
+559 HQHFETLRVRFE

-591 KAVELGLIDVLV
+591 KAIELGLIDVLV
-603 GTHAILGAKFKNLG
+603 GTHAILGTKFKNLG

-653 RTLNMALSQIKS
+653 RTLNMALSQIKG

-692 EIIYRELRRN
+692 EIIHRELRRN

-712 ASISKVKTKLENLI
+712 ASISKVKTKLEGLI

-921 ENVDE
+921 ENTDE

-960 LGILKLSNFNQNI
+960 LGIIKLSNFNQNI
-973 TLTYSDEKKESLKAP
+973 TITYSDEKKESLKAP

-1000 KHLRAQISLKQR
+1000 KHLRAQISLKRR

>member
-25 KESELAKEVISYF
+25 KESKLAKEVISYF
-38 KPNTKAILFPEFRA
+38 KPNIKAVLFPEFRA

-64 FLQLLGGLREFYQ
+64 FLQLLGALREFYQ

-151 APNSKAYR
+151 IPNSKAYR

-170 KEFDPTTQM
+170 KEFDPITQM

-258 NELDCER
+258 NELDGER
-265 FKSLKVLENAQGY
+265 FKFLKVLENAQGY

-316 IKKSNMDNVLGT
+316 I
-328 IEKSNMECV
+328 EKSSMECV

-371 NELNPGEWVVH
+371 NELNPGDWVVH

-435 VPVKDRLGKGSFLKL
+435 VPAKDRLGKGSFLKL
-450 KAKVRTKLLEIA
+450 KAKVKTKLLEIA
-462 GKIIEL
+462 SKIIEL

-475 LGKKMDTHLAELEVF
+475 LGKKMDVHLAELEVF

-503 KAIAEISKDLSSKR
+503 KAIAEISKDLSSHR

-549 VLVVPTTLLA
+549 ALVVPTTLLA

-591 KAVELGLIDVLV
+591 KAVELGLVDVLV

-653 RTLNMALSQIKS
+653 RTLNMALSQIKG

-692 EIIYRELRRN
+692 EIIHRELRRN

-921 ENVDE
+921 EDVDE

-960 LGILKLSNFNQNI
+960 LGIIKLSNLNQNI
-973 TLTYSDEKKESLKAP
+973 TITYSDEKKESLKAP

-1000 KHLRAQISLKQR
+1000 KHLRAQISLKRR

>member
-1 MIQSSLYRAL
+1 MIQSSLYKAL
-11 NKGFDYQILACKDF
+11 NEGFDYQILACKDF
-25 KESELAKEVISYF
+25 KESKLAKEVISYF
-38 KPNTKAILFPEFRA
+38 KPNIKAILFPEFRA

-151 APNSKAYR
+151 IPNSKAYR

-170 KEFDPTTQM
+170 KELDPTTQM
-179 SLKEDLLEI
+179 SFKEDLLEI

-228 LGEKANDLLHAY
+228 LGEKAQDLLSVY
-240 KSVISPKALE
+240 QSVISPRALE

-258 NELDCER
+258 NELDDER
-265 FKSLKVLENAQGY
+265 FKFLKVLENAQGY

-287 LEGFI
+287 LESFI
-292 ALHSNHKI
+292 TLHSNHKI
-300 TLLAPNK
+300 TLLASNK
-307 TILDNVLGT
+307 TILDNAISALDAG
-316 IKKSNMDNVLGT
+316 
-328 IEKSNMECV
+328 NMECV

-347 PDGIFISLNSF
+347 PDRIFISLNSF

-371 NELNPGEWVVH
+371 NELNAGEWVVH

-391 QLVQH
+391 QLIQH

-475 LGKKMDTHLAELEVF
+475 LGKKMDVHLAELEVF

-503 KAIAEISKDLSSKR
+503 KAIAEISRDLSSHR

-549 VLVVPTTLLA
+549 ALVVPTTLLA
-559 HQHFETLRARFE
+559 HQHFETLKARFE

-576 VARLDRYASEKNKLL
+576 VARLDRYVSEKNKLL
-591 KAVELGLIDVLV
+591 KAVELGLVDALI

-653 RTLNMALSQIKS
+653 RTLNMALSQIKG

-712 ASISKVKTKLENLI
+712 ASISKVKTKLEELI

-731 AILHSQINANKSE
+731 AILHSQINAHESE

-808 IEDQKSLN
+808 IEDQKNLN

-1000 KHLRAQISLKQR
+1000 KHLHAQISLKRR

>member
-1 MIQSSLYRAL
+1 MIQSSLYGAL

-38 KPNTKAILFPEFRA
+38 KPSTKAILFPEFRA

-151 APNSKAYR
+151 APNSRAYR

-179 SLKEDLLEI
+179 SLKEDLLEV
-188 EIPPTLFSLDEPSYK
+188 EIPPTLFSLNEQSYK

-250 EIQELASL
+250 EIQELTSL
-258 NELDCER
+258 NELDGER
-265 FKSLKVLENAQGY
+265 FTFLKVLENPQGY

-287 LEGFI
+287 LESFI
-292 ALHSNHKI
+292 ALHSNRKI

-307 TILDNVLGT
+307 TILDNAISAL
-316 IKKSNMDNVLGT
+316 
-328 IEKSNMECV
+328 EKSHIECV

-371 NELNPGEWVVH
+371 NELNAGEWVVH

-402 RDFLEIAYLG
+402 RDFLEIAYFG

-435 VPVKDRLGKGSFLKL
+435 VPTKDRLGKGSFLKL
-450 KAKVRTKLLEIA
+450 KAKVKTKLLEIA
-462 GKIIEL
+462 SKIIEL

-475 LGKKMDTHLAELEVF
+475 LGKKMDTHLAELEIF

-549 VLVVPTTLLA
+549 TLVVPTTLLA
-559 HQHFETLRARFE
+559 HQHFETLRVRFE

-591 KAVELGLIDVLV
+591 KAVELGLVDVLV

-653 RTLNMALSQIKS
+653 RTLNMALSQIKG
-665 ISSLKTPP
+665 ISSLKIPP

-692 EIIYRELRRN
+692 EIIHRELRRN

-712 ASISKVKTKLENLI
+712 ASISKVKTKLEDLI

-731 AILHSQINANKSE
+731 AILHSQINAHESE

-883 KRLEKSVEIQLGVS
+883 KRLEKSVEIQLSVS
-897 AFLNPELIA
+897 AFLNPELIG

-921 ENVDE
+921 ENTDE

-960 LGILKLSNFNQNI
+960 LGIIKLSNFNQNI
-973 TLTYSDEKKESLKAP
+973 TMTYSDEKKESLKAP

-1000 KHLRAQISLKQR
+1000 KHLRAQISLKRH

>member
-77 ALENKQEAIIIAP
+77 ALENEQEAIIIAP

-125 YYGYEILDLVEVEG
+125 YYGYEIVDLVEMEG

-151 APNSKAYR
+151 ALNSKAYR

-179 SLKEDLLEI
+179 SLKEDWLEI

-203 DLKTKVEQSPLN
+203 DLKTKVEQSPFN

-265 FKSLKVLENAQGY
+265 FKLLKVLENPQGY

-292 ALHSNHKI
+292 ALHSNRKI

-307 TILDNVLGT
+307 TILDNAISTL
-316 IKKSNMDNVLGT
+316 
-328 IEKSNMECV
+328 EKSNIECV

-371 NELNPGEWVVH
+371 NELNAGEWVVH

-402 RDFLEIAYLG
+402 RDFLEIAYWG

-435 VPVKDRLGKGSFLKL
+435 VPIKDRLGKGSFLKL

-475 LGKKMDTHLAELEVF
+475 LGKKMETHLAELEVF

-549 VLVVPTTLLA
+549 TLVVPTTLLA

-576 VARLDRYASEKNKLL
+576 VARLDRYASGKNKLL

-603 GTHAILGAKFKNLG
+603 GTHAVLGAEFKNLG

-653 RTLNMALSQIKS
+653 RTLNMALSQIKG

-731 AILHSQINANKSE
+731 AILHSQINANESE

-751 KGNYQVLLCT
+751 NGSYQVLLCT

-770 PNANTIIIDNAQNFG
+770 PNANTIIIDNVQNFG

-837 IAYHDLEIRGGGNLL
+837 VAYHDLEIRGGGNLL

-921 ENVDE
+921 ENTDE

-960 LGILKLSNFNQNI
+960 LGIIKLSNFNQNI

-1000 KHLRAQISLKQR
+1000 KHLRAQISLKRR

>member
-159 LSFFDTECESI
+159 LSFFDAECESI

-240 KSVISPKALE
+240 KSIISPKALE

-258 NELDCER
+258 NELDYER
-265 FKSLKVLENAQGY
+265 FTFLKVLENPQGY

-287 LEGFI
+287 LESFI
-292 ALHSNHKI
+292 TLHSNHKI

-307 TILDNVLGT
+307 TILDNAISAL
-316 IKKSNMDNVLGT
+316 
-328 IEKSNMECV
+328 EKSSIECV

-422 LHLIARYVAQSDS
+422 LHLIARYVVQSDS
-435 VPVKDRLGKGSFLKL
+435 VPIKDRLGKGSFLKL
-450 KAKVRTKLLEIA
+450 KAKVKTKLLEIA

-475 LGKKMDTHLAELEVF
+475 LGKKMDTHLAELEIF

-540 CAFLNGFQS
+540 CTFLNGFQS
-549 VLVVPTTLLA
+549 ALVVPTTLLA

-653 RTLNMALSQIKS
+653 RTLNMALSQIKG
-665 ISSLKTPP
+665 ISSLKIPP

-692 EIIYRELRRN
+692 EIIHRELRRN

-712 ASISKVKTKLENLI
+712 ASISKVKTKLEDLI

-837 IAYHDLEIRGGGNLL
+837 VAYHDLEIRGGGNLL

-921 ENVDE
+921 ENIDE

-960 LGILKLSNFNQNI
+960 LGIIKLSNFNQNI
-973 TLTYSDEKKESLKAP
+973 TLTYSDEKKENLKAL

-1000 KHLRAQISLKQR
+1000 KHLRAQISLKRR

>member
-1 MIQSSLYRAL
+1 MIQSSLYGAL

-125 YYGYEILDLVEVEG
+125 YYGYEILDSVEVEG

-159 LSFFDTECESI
+159 LSFFDMECESI

-188 EIPPTLFSLDEPSYK
+188 EIPPTLFSLNEQSYK

-258 NELDCER
+258 NELDGER
-265 FKSLKVLENAQGY
+265 FKFLKVLENPQGY

-292 ALHSNHKI
+292 ALHSHHKI

-316 IKKSNMDNVLGT
+316 I
-328 IEKSNMECV
+328 EKSSIQCV

-371 NELNPGEWVVH
+371 NELNAGEWVVH

-435 VPVKDRLGKGSFLKL
+435 VPTKDRLGKGSFLKL
-450 KAKVRTKLLEIA
+450 KAKVKTKLLEIA
-462 GKIIEL
+462 SKIVEL

-503 KAIAEISKDLSSKR
+503 KAIAEISKDLSSNR

-549 VLVVPTTLLA
+549 ALVVPTTLLA

-603 GTHAILGAKFKNLG
+603 GTHAIFCAKFKNLG

-653 RTLNMALSQIKS
+653 RTLNMALSQIKG
-665 ISSLKTPP
+665 ISSLKIPP

-712 ASISKVKTKLENLI
+712 ASISKVKTKLEDLI

-731 AILHSQINANKSE
+731 AILHSQINANESE
-744 EIMLEFA
+744 ETMLEFA

-883 KRLEKSVEIQLGVS
+883 KRLEKSVEIQLSVS

-921 ENVDE
+921 ENTDE
-926 VGQIHEEIE
+926 MGQIHEEIE

-960 LGILKLSNFNQNI
+960 LGIIKLSNFNQNI
-973 TLTYSDEKKESLKAP
+973 TITYSDEKKESLKAP

-1000 KHLRAQISLKQR
+1000 KHLRAQISLKRH

>member
-25 KESELAKEVISYF
+25 KESKLAKEVINYF
-38 KPNTKAILFPEFRA
+38 KPNIKAVLFPEFRA

-77 ALENKQEAIIIAP
+77 ALENKQEVIIIAP

-151 APNSKAYR
+151 IPNSKAYR

-170 KEFDPTTQM
+170 KELDPTTQM

-228 LGEKANDLLHAY
+228 LGEKAQDLLSVY
-240 KSVISPKALE
+240 KSIISPRALE
-250 EIQELASL
+250 EIQELAGL
-258 NELDCER
+258 NELNDER
-265 FKSLKVLENAQGY
+265 FKFLKVLENAQGY

-307 TILDNVLGT
+307 TILDNAISAL
-316 IKKSNMDNVLGT
+316 
-328 IEKSNMECV
+328 EKSHIECV

-347 PDGIFISLNSF
+347 PNGIFISLNSF

-391 QLVQH
+391 QLIQH

-450 KAKVRTKLLEIA
+450 KAKVRAKLLEIA

-475 LGKKMDTHLAELEVF
+475 LGKKMNTHLAELEVF

-503 KAIAEISKDLSSKR
+503 KAIAEISRDLSSHR

-549 VLVVPTTLLA
+549 ALVVPTTLLA

-591 KAVELGLIDVLV
+591 KAVELGLVDVLV

-653 RTLNMALSQIKS
+653 RTLNMALSQIKG

-692 EIIYRELRRN
+692 EIIHRELRRN

-712 ASISKVKTKLENLI
+712 ASISKVKTKLEYLI

-837 IAYHDLEIRGGGNLL
+837 VAYHDLEIRGGGNLL

-921 ENVDE
+921 ENTDE
-926 VGQIHEEIE
+926 MGQIHEEIE
-935 DRFGKIDDLSAQ
+935 DRFGKMDDLSAQ

-960 LGILKLSNFNQNI
+960 LGILKLSNFNQSI
-973 TLTYSDEKKESLKAP
+973 TITYSDEKKESLKAP

-1000 KHLRAQISLKQR
+1000 KHLRAQISLKRR

>member
-11 NKGFDYQILACKDF
+11 NKGFDYQILACKDL

-77 ALENKQEAIIIAP
+77 ALENKQEVIIIAP

-159 LSFFDTECESI
+159 LSFFDAECESI

-188 EIPPTLFSLDEPSYK
+188 EIPPTLFSLNEQSYK

-258 NELDCER
+258 NELDGER
-265 FKSLKVLENAQGY
+265 FKSLKVLENPQGY

-287 LEGFI
+287 LESFI
-292 ALHSNHKI
+292 TLHSNRKI

-307 TILDNVLGT
+307 TILDNAISAL
-316 IKKSNMDNVLGT
+316 
-328 IEKSNMECV
+328 EKSHIECV

-435 VPVKDRLGKGSFLKL
+435 VPAKDRLGKGSFLKL
-450 KAKVRTKLLEIA
+450 KAKAKTKLLEIA
-462 GKIIEL
+462 SKIVEL

-549 VLVVPTTLLA
+549 ALVVPTTLLA
-559 HQHFETLRARFE
+559 HQHFETLRVRFE

-591 KAVELGLIDVLV
+591 KAVELGLVDVLV

-653 RTLNMALSQIKS
+653 RTLNMALSQIKG

-692 EIIYRELRRN
+692 EIIHRELRRN

-712 ASISKVKTKLENLI
+712 ASISKVKTKLEELI

-731 AILHSQINANKSE
+731 AILHSQINANESE

-921 ENVDE
+921 ENTDE

-960 LGILKLSNFNQNI
+960 LGIIKLSNFNQNI
-973 TLTYSDEKKESLKAP
+973 TITYGDEKKESLKAP

-1000 KHLRAQISLKQR
+1000 KHLRAQISLKWR

>member
-25 KESELAKEVISYF
+25 KESKLAKEVINYF
-38 KPNTKAILFPEFRA
+38 KPNIKAVLFPEFRA

-77 ALENKQEAIIIAP
+77 ALENKQETIIIAP
-90 ISALLH
+90 ISTLLH

-151 APNSKAYR
+151 IPNSKAYR

-170 KEFDPTTQM
+170 KELDPTTQM

-228 LGEKANDLLHAY
+228 LGEKAQDLLSVY
-240 KSVISPKALE
+240 KSIISPRALE

-258 NELDCER
+258 NELDCDR
-265 FKSLKVLENAQGY
+265 FKFLKVLENAQGY

-307 TILDNVLGT
+307 TILDNAISALER
-316 IKKSNMDNVLGT
+316 S
-328 IEKSNMECV
+328 SMECV

-371 NELNPGEWVVH
+371 NELNAGEWVVH

-435 VPVKDRLGKGSFLKL
+435 VPAKDRLGKGSFLKL
-450 KAKVRTKLLEIA
+450 KAKVRAKLLEIA

-475 LGKKMDTHLAELEVF
+475 LGKKMDVHLAELEVF

-549 VLVVPTTLLA
+549 ALVVPTTLLA

-591 KAVELGLIDVLV
+591 KAVELGQVDVLV

-653 RTLNMALSQIKS
+653 RTLNMALSQIKG

-692 EIIYRELRRN
+692 EIIHRELRRN

-712 ASISKVKTKLENLI
+712 ASISKVKTKLEELI

-731 AILHSQINANKSE
+731 AILHSQINANESE

-935 DRFGKIDDLSAQ
+935 DRFGKMDDLSAQ

-973 TLTYSDEKKESLKAP
+973 TLTYSDEHKESLKAP

-1000 KHLRAQISLKQR
+1000 KHLRAQISLKWR

>member
-151 APNSKAYR
+151 IPNSKAYR

-170 KEFDPTTQM
+170 KELDPTTQM

-228 LGEKANDLLHAY
+228 LGEKAQDLLSVY
-240 KSVISPKALE
+240 KSIISPRALE
-250 EIQELASL
+250 EVQELASL
-258 NELDCER
+258 NELDGER
-265 FKSLKVLENAQGY
+265 FKFLKVLENAQDY

-292 ALHSNHKI
+292 ALHSNRKI

-307 TILDNVLGT
+307 TILDNAISVL
-316 IKKSNMDNVLGT
+316 
-328 IEKSNMECV
+328 EKSNIECV

-462 GKIIEL
+462 SKIIEL

-503 KAIAEISKDLSSKR
+503 KAIAEISKDLSSHR

-549 VLVVPTTLLA
+549 ALVVPTTLLA

-591 KAVELGLIDVLV
+591 KAVELGLVDVLV

-653 RTLNMALSQIKS
+653 RTLNMALSQIKG

-731 AILHSQINANKSE
+731 AILHSQINANESE

-837 IAYHDLEIRGGGNLL
+837 VAYHDLEIRGGGNLL

-921 ENVDE
+921 EDVDE

-973 TLTYSDEKKESLKAP
+973 TITYSDEKKESLKAP

-1000 KHLRAQISLKQR
+1000 KHLRAQISLKRR

>member
-25 KESELAKEVISYF
+25 KESRLAKEVISYF
-38 KPNTKAILFPEFRA
+38 KPNIKAVLFPEFRA

-64 FLQLLGGLREFYQ
+64 FLQLLGALREFYQ

-151 APNSKAYR
+151 IPNSKAYR
-159 LSFFDTECESI
+159 LSFFDAECESI
-170 KEFDPTTQM
+170 KELDPTTQM

-188 EIPPTLFSLDEPSYK
+188 EIPPTLFSLDESSYK

-228 LGEKANDLLHAY
+228 LGEKAQDLL
-240 KSVISPKALE
+240 SVYQSIISPRALE

-258 NELDCER
+258 NELDDER
-265 FKSLKVLENAQGY
+265 FKFLKVLENAQGY

-292 ALHSNHKI
+292 ALHSNRKI
-300 TLLAPNK
+300 TLLASNK
-307 TILDNVLGT
+307 TILDNAISALDA
-316 IKKSNMDNVLGT
+316 N
-328 IEKSNMECV
+328 NMECV

-347 PDGIFISLNSF
+347 PDRIFISLNSF

-371 NELNPGEWVVH
+371 NELNAGEWVVH

-391 QLVQH
+391 QLIQH

-402 RDFLEIAYLG
+402 RDFLEIAYSG

-450 KAKVRTKLLEIA
+450 KAKVRAKLLEIA
-462 GKIIEL
+462 SKIIEL

-503 KAIAEISKDLSSKR
+503 KAIAEISRDLSSHR

-549 VLVVPTTLLA
+549 ALVVPTTLLA
-559 HQHFETLRARFE
+559 HQHFETLKARFE

-576 VARLDRYASEKNKLL
+576 VARLDRYIKTSEKNKLL
-591 KAVELGLIDVLV
+591 KAVELGQVDALI

-617 LVVVDEEH
+617 LMVVDEEH

-653 RTLNMALSQIKS
+653 RTLNMALSQIKG

-712 ASISKVKTKLENLI
+712 ASISKVKTKLEELI

-731 AILHSQINANKSE
+731 AILHSQINAHESE
-744 EIMLEFA
+744 ETMLEFA

-808 IEDQKSLN
+808 IEDQKNLN

-935 DRFGKIDDLSAQ
+935 DRFGKMDDLSAQ

-973 TLTYSDEKKESLKAP
+973 TITYNDENKESLKAP

-1000 KHLRAQISLKQR
+1000 KHLRAQISLKRR